1 MTNKGKQ
8 LQQLNVMKSYN
19 DLKEERVV
27 TSKDVALTWIK
38 EIGLGYDGAKEIGE
52 LMAVIDE
59 LVAYAMLGLES
70 PE

>member
-1 MTNKGKQ
+1 MTNEGMELQ
-8 LQQLNVMKSYN
+8 LANIKEHYEY
-19 DLKEERVV
+19 LKEERIV
-27 TSKDVALTWIK
+27 TSKDVALDWIRK
-38 EIGLGYDGAKEIGE
+38 IGLGYDGAMEIGE

>member
-1 MTNKGKQ
+1 MTNEGKELQ
-8 LQQLNVMKSYN
+8 LENVKEHYEY
-19 DLKEERVV
+19 LKEERIV
-27 TSKDVALTWIK
+27 TSKDVALTWIE
-38 EIGLGYDGAKEIGE
+38 EIGLGYDGAKSIGE

>member
-1 MTNKGKQ
+1 MTNEGKELQ
-8 LQQLNVMKSYN
+8 LENVKEHYDM
-19 DLKEERVV
+19 LKEEVVV

-38 EIGLGYDGAKEIGE
+38 EIGLGYDGAKSIGE

-70 PE
+70 PD

>member
-1 MTNKGKQ
+1 MTDEGMELQ
-8 LQQLNVMKSYN
+8 LANVKEHYN
-19 DLKEERVV
+19 MLKDEVVV
-27 TSKDVALTWIK
+27 TSKDVAFTWIK
-38 EIGLGYDGAKEIGE
+38 DIGLGYDGAKSIGE